1 MEQLT
6 CERLQDNL
14 KRLKLIRAAE
24 VLDTVV
30 THAEEGKS
38 SYLGFLD
45 RLLEEEVAAK
55 EKRRIQTALKI
66 AGLPFA
72 KTIEEYDFTFH
83 PHLDKKTVMELFDL
97 TFLAK
102 HENVIFLGPPGVGKT
117 HLAIALA
124 IKACS
129 HGFRVCFTTMNTL
142 IGKLKESQSKGK
154 AYLSAAWSSS
164 TRPATCPSRAARPI
178 CSSSSSRTATRRA
191 RRSSPRTKASAT
203 GRSSL
208 AMPSS
213 LRPSSTGSCITPGS
227 STSGATAIVSKSIRS
242 ANNFIPSKEVMP
254 SPPIHRKEL
263 YCAGGGT
270 LLRSQNWYTF
280 KFPLKSGPPESE

>member
-72 KTIEEYDFTFH
+72 KTIEEYDFAFH
-83 PHLDKKTVMELFDL
+83 PHLDKKAVMELFDL

-129 HGFRVCFTTMNTL
+129 HGFRVCFTTMHTL

-154 AYLSAAWSSS
+154 AYLSASLVIVDEAGYLPVDSREAYLFFQFISYRYEKSS
-164 TRPATCPSRAARPI
+164 TIITSNKSFGDWQELFGDAVI
-178 CSSSSSRTATRRA
+178 
-191 RRSSPRTKASAT
+191 ASAILDRLLHHCRVINIRGHSYRLKEHT
-203 GRSSL
+203 FSKPLYPRQGGD
-208 AMPSS
+208 AV
-213 LRPSSTGSCITPGS
+213 STTP
-227 STSGATAIVSKSIRS
+227 
-242 ANNFIPSKEVMP
+242 P
-254 SPPIHRKEL
+254 
-263 YCAGGGT
+263 
-270 LLRSQNWYTF
+270 
-280 KFPLKSGPPESE
+280 